1 MLTLGHT
8 SVQQFNHFLL
18 EEKDPQLTLQFD
30 LPNSVEVVFHG
41 VGGRTVAKI
50 EKYDWEQIRC
60 LDTDK
65 IILEIGSN
73 DLCDPTIGPQT
84 LADEVCDLVRSFQ
97 NELHTK
103 LVTIC
108 QILPR
113 QNVLVPPLVPNTTKK
128 VFDTN

>member
-1 MLTLGHT
+1 MLILGHT

-65 IILEIGSN
+65 IILEIGFN
-73 DLCDPTIGPQT
+73 
-84 LADEVCDLVRSFQ
+84 DLVRSFQ